1 MLLLTDIA
9 SACNDAALASIL
21 AIFRRILNLIQIIG
35 PILAIVSMVI
45 HITMLVKD
53 PEDKK
58 RIKKLHNS
66 ILALFILFFVP
77 VFVNVTMGLL
87 GDGTTF
93 SSCWNNAIEPSN
105 NNGERYV
112 SPYDDNR
119 KSEVYTNQGDYQK

>member
-1 MLLLTDIA
+1 MLILTDIA

-21 AIFRRILNLIQIIG
+21 AILRRILNLIQIIG

-58 RIKKLHNS
+58 RVKKLHNS

-77 VFVNVTMGLL
+77 VFVNVTMGAL

-112 SPYDDNR
+112 SPYEDNR
-119 KSEVYTNQGDYQK
+119 KSEVYTDQGDYQK